1 MEPHRGKPQK
11 GRHGGGGN
19 NQNGPH
25 QKGKGPEKNRNNPG
39 KNHHERDNRDKSGK
53 KVRYIVPAKTLEALQ
68 NDPWKGI
75 DNLSLKL
82 AKFAPYEWKEVPT
95 TGNSQGKIA
104 NNDAGGKND
113 KGVPTKVSGS
123 VLKEE
128 VGEKG
133 LEIGDEALQAYKK
146 FFDLYE
152 EMVKTLAKN
161 NVFRLKT
168 ASRLVVGLG
177 DESVYET
184 SIRLL
189 RNYGVPYIPGT
200 ALKGIARAYA
210 LEKFADENFDTL
222 KDKLK
227 KDDFYEIVGELER
240 ALSGGKL
247 EVDLG
252 ENSEA
257 QLQATFGENSKVRV
271 SFKELVEIFGTTE
284 KSGEV
289 IFFDALPVSP
299 DSSKASLEPVPPDS
313 LKAPLEFDIMNPHY
327 GPYYQGD
334 EAPGDWHDPVPV
346 IYLTV
351 RPGVEFLFAV
361 APLGR
366 GELAEKA
373 KAILEEALKEHGVG
387 AKTSLGYGRFK

>member
-1 MEPHRGKPQK
+1 MGFYGGKPQK
-11 GRHGGGGN
+11 GRHWGGGN
-19 NQNGPH
+19 NQNNPH
-25 QKGKGPEKNRNNPG
+25 KRGKGPEKYRNNPG
-39 KNHHERDNRDKSGK
+39 KSHHEQNNRDKSGK
-53 KVRYIVPAKTLEALQ
+53 KVKYIVPAETLKAFKGV
-68 NDPWKGI
+68 DPWKGI

-82 AKFAPYEWKEVPT
+82 EKFAPYEWKEVPT
-95 TGNSQGKIA
+95 NGNSQGKIA
-104 NNDAGGKND
+104 NNDAGGDDD

-123 VLKEE
+123 VLKEW

-133 LEIGDEALQAYKK
+133 LEIGEEALQAYKK
-146 FFDLYE
+146 FFNLYK
-152 EMVKTLAKN
+152 EMAETLAKN

-222 KDKLK
+222 KDKLN
-227 KDDFYEIVGELER
+227 KDNFYEIVGELER
-240 ALSGGKL
+240 VLSSGKL
-247 EVDLG
+247 KLDSE
-252 ENSEA
+252 ENSET

-271 SFKELVEIFGTTE
+271 PFEELVEIFGTTK

-289 IFFDALPVSP
+289 IFFDALPVPS
-299 DSSKASLEPVPPDS
+299 DS

-327 GPYYQGD
+327 GPYYQED

-351 RPGVEFLFAV
+351 KPGVEFLFAV

-387 AKTSLGYGRFK
+387 AKTSLGYGCFK